1 MFLQTPHLR
10 FEGLYV
16 SRNTYIRQGVAEWR
30 REKTCHLVTYF
41 RYFRFFPDGTLLY
54 RTSPNTVKQVAKS
67 LQRNPCQHGTR
78 TAAKYEQHVHT
89 GRYVIKVSCLGL
101 RRVFRLWEPQHRVE
115 TAAQHPGNTIRF
127 PSQVMT
133 TLPARRG

>member
-1 MFLQTPHLR
+1 MFLESPHLR

-54 RTSPNTVKQVAKS
+54 RTTPQTINKVAKT
-67 LQRNPCQHGTR
+67 LARNPCEHGMR
-78 TAAKYEQHVHT
+78 VGAKYEQHVHM
-89 GRYVIKVSCLGL
+89 GRYVVKVSAVGQGE
-101 RRVFRLWEPQHRVE
+101 RRTCP
-115 TAAQHPGNTIRF
+115 
-127 PSQVMT
+127 
-133 TLPARRG
+133 